1 MALVSIRAFLAG
13 GVMLAAGPQL
23 AGQDTA
29 PFPRA
34 SQPEAPAALR
44 ISLAYA
50 QARAAGASKM
60 AELAKLNGQAAK
72 LHRQAA
78 QSDYFPK
85 IGSTFTNL
93 HFNKFMGQEIEVRAL
108 GRVAEFPLLN
118 KDQSLVAVTATQ
130 PVTPLLKI
138 REVVRIA
145 RADERTAQAKAD
157 AAAAQIAANVEQ
169 NYLTL
174 LIAEKQ
180 QTAAEIKVQMSNPP
194 VQIASLSMPAVLP
207 SMAADVSILEARNA
221 LVTAS
226 TRVVELTQ
234 SLDALLGLPA
244 DTQLELEP
252 PPPMMETISAGAP
265 AQSSFD
271 QNPEVVE
278 AQQSLVK
285 ARAAAQLSKL
295 DYVPDVAGMW
305 GYAFQTVIPVLPR
318 DFSFFG
324 VVATWNVFDFG
335 KRERTV
341 RERSTGVRM
350 AEMNLE
356 LVRAKVAAG
365 GQKAALDLQR
375 ARRIM
380 DLTRQVASLYQSQ
393 PVAFQPVSLEAKA
406 ARVQLEIDE
415 FQAELDYR
423 MAYAEVKRTAGG
435 FR

>member
-1 MALVSIRAFLAG
+1 MGLVSIRAFLAG
-13 GVMLAAGPQL
+13 GMILAASAPVT
-23 AGQDTA
+23 GQDV
-29 PFPRA
+29 PLQHI
-34 SQPEAPAALR
+34 SQPEAPTAMP

-50 QARAAGASKM
+50 QARAAGVSKM

-157 AAAAQIAANVEQ
+157 AAAALTAANVEQ

-174 LIAEKQ
+174 LVAERQ
-180 QTAAEIKVQMSNPP
+180 RAAAEIKLQMSNPRI
-194 VQIASLSMPAVLP
+194 QIASLSVPAVVP
-207 SMAADVSILEARNA
+207 SMTEDVSILEARNA

-234 SLDALLGLPA
+234 SLDALMGLPA
-244 DTQLELEP
+244 DTQLDLEP
-252 PPPMMETISAGAP
+252 PPPMLETISAGAP
-265 AQSSFD
+265 AQSSIE

-305 GYAFQTVIPVLPR
+305 GYAFQTAIPLLPR

-335 KRERTV
+335 KRERSI
-341 RERSTGVRM
+341 RERSTQVRM
-350 AEMNLE
+350 AEANVE
-356 LVRAKVAAG
+356 LVRAKVAMSA
-365 GQKAALDLQR
+365 QKAMLDLQR
-375 ARRIM
+375 ARKIM
-380 DLTRQVASLYQSQ
+380 ELTRQVASLYRSQ
-393 PVAFQPVSLEAKA
+393 PAAFQPVSLEAKA

-423 MAYAEVKRTAGG
+423 LAYAELKRTAGG
-435 FR
+435 IR